1 MQVLTVLVFTM
12 FALSLLSQAV
22 KASPVPKDDYER
34 KEDHRAL
41 AVEKNKEFKRICG
54 MSLICDPFYSVKR
67 NLHVSIFIQ
76 VSFIPSI
83 FEYARPLISL
93 VSLVIQTFSFL
104 LVEYFVHL
112 YHFNK

>member
-22 KASPVPKDDYER
+22 KASPVSKGDNER

-54 MSLICDPFYSVKR
+54 MSLICDPFYSNGKR
-67 NLHVSIFIQ
+67 SRIQ
-76 VSFIPSI
+76 PRHKRINGGYPPYRQVNDQ
-83 FEYARPLISL
+83 EY
-93 VSLVIQTFSFL
+93 
-104 LVEYFVHL
+104 
-112 YHFNK
+112 